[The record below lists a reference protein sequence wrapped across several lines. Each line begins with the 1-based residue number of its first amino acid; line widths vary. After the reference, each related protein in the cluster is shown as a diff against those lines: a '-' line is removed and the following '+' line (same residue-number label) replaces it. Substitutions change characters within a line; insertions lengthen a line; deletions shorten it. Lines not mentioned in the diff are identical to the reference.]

1 MSYMIFMYLELGWDL
16 VVEVELYIFW
26 FDEDDDSNYALIRV
40 ESGVSLRVILISL
53 AFFWLHPSLVL
64 YN

>member
-1 MSYMIFMYLELGWDL
+1 MYLELGWDL

-53 AFFWLHPSLVL
+53 A
-64 YN
+64 